1 MLAPRLPC
9 VVLLSTRGAHA
20 PRSSW
25 SRRGYTLVELML
37 VLILILVVAVL
48 SYPSLESMKGSFE
61 ITAATDQVR
70 AAWALAR
77 ARAVEEARPYRFAA
91 VPQKGNY
98 RIAPD
103 SGEFWQGSPPVSTDN
118 PTDKPLV
125 VEEAVPKGVAFAIG
139 DTTVVT
145 GTVDDTVLP
154 IGSIDLGQYTSVA
167 TFLPDGTSRED
178 VRIVFS
184 KKGVRPVVMRLR
196 GITGAVAVRLLE
208 DDVQVTGGRQ

>member
-1 MLAPRLPC
+1 MRVQRSWRVC
-9 VVLLSTRGAHA
+9 ETRGADA
-20 PRSSW
+20 PRSPLL
-25 SRRGYTLVELML
+25 RRGYTLLELTL
-37 VLILILVVAVL
+37 VLVLILVVAVL
-48 SYPSLESMKGSFE
+48 SYPSLEAMKGSFE

-77 ARAVEEARPYRFAA
+77 ARAIEEGRPYRFAA
-91 VPQKGNY
+91 VPGKGNY

-103 SGEFWQGSPPVSTDN
+103 SGDFWKGSSPVSGDN
-118 PTDKPLV
+118 STDKPLV

-139 DTTVVT
+139 DTPVVAST
-145 GTVDDTVLP
+145 TDDTALP
-154 IGSIDLGQYTSVA
+154 IGSIDIGQYTSVA

-196 GITGAVAVRLLE
+196 GITGSVTVRLLE
-208 DDVQVTGGRQ
+208 EDTQITGGRQ